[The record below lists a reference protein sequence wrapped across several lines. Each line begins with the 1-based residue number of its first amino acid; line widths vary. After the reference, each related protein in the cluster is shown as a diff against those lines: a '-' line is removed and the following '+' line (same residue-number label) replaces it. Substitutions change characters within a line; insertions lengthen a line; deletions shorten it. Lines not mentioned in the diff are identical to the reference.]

1 MSANVAAIYTATNV
15 SPRTL
20 IATNLSDFLDMEITP
35 QEAILEPWLNTKSLN
50 MLHAKRGVG
59 KTHMGLAIAYAVATG
74 TSYLRWKAPQPR
86 KVVYLDGEMSSF
98 SLQSRLKAISEATA
112 CDPTLLDNLRIFTPD
127 LQCGPIPD
135 LAERGWHLAVRELI
149 DDAELVVVDNL
160 SCLARSGGQENDSDS
175 WDVMSEWALGL
186 RREGVAVLFMHHS
199 GKNGQQRG
207 TSRRED
213 ILNVVINLKHPA
225 DYSSEKGAQFEVH
238 FEKGRELYGEDSK
251 PFLAQMLTKEGLQ
264 YWEIEDLD
272 ASTFDQVVAMTNLD
286 MSMYDIAAELGV
298 NKSTV
303 SRYQKRAK
311 EEGLI
316 KKTS

>member
-1 MSANVAAIYTATNV
+1 MSANVAAIYTATDV
-15 SPRTL
+15 PPRTL
-20 IATNLSDFLDMEITP
+20 IATSLRDFLGMEITP
-35 QEAILEPWLNTKSLN
+35 QEAILEPWLLTKSLN

-74 TSYLRWKAPQPR
+74 TSYLQWKAPKVR
-86 KVVYLDGEMSSF
+86 RVVYLDGEMSSY

-112 CDPTLLDNLRIFTPD
+112 CEPNLLDNLRIFTPD
-127 LQCGPIPD
+127 LQRGPIPD
-135 LAERGWHLAVRELI
+135 LANRAWHSQVRELI
-149 DDAELVVVDNL
+149 DDAELVIVDNL

-264 YWEIEDLD
+264 YWEVDDLE

-286 MSMYDIAAELGV
+286 MSMHDIAAELGV

-303 SRYQKRAK
+303 SRHQKRAK

>member
-1 MSANVAAIYTATNV
+1 MSANVAAIYTANNLSAKTLV
-15 SPRTL
+15 STS
-20 IATNLSDFLDMEITP
+20 LSDFLGMEITP

-86 KVVYLDGEMSSF
+86 KVVYLDGEMSSY

-112 CDPTLLDNLRIFTPD
+112 CDPKLLDNLRIFTPD
-127 LQCGPIPD
+127 LQHGPIPD

-225 DYSSEKGAQFEVH
+225 DYASEKGAHFEVH

-251 PFLAQMLTKEGLQ
+251 PFLAKMLSNEGLQ

-272 ASTFDQVVAMTNLD
+272 ASTFDQVVAMTNIG
-286 MSMYDIAAELGV
+286 MMRHDIAAELGV

-303 SRYQKRAK
+303 SRHQKRAK

-316 KKTS
+316 KKTP

>member
-1 MSANVAAIYTATNV
+1 MSANVAAICTATNV

-20 IATNLSDFLDMEITP
+20 TATSLSDFLDMEITP

-74 TSYLRWKAPQPR
+74 TSYLRWKAPKPR
-86 KVVYLDGEMSSF
+86 KVVYLDGEMSSY
-98 SLQSRLKAISEATA
+98 SLQSRLQAISEATPCA
-112 CDPTLLDNLRIFTPD
+112 PALLDNLLIFTPD
-127 LQCGPIPD
+127 LQLGPIPD

-251 PFLAQMLTKEGLQ
+251 PFLAQMLTKEDLQ

>member
-1 MSANVAAIYTATNV
+1 
-15 SPRTL
+15 
-20 IATNLSDFLDMEITP
+20 MEITP

-74 TSYLRWKAPQPR
+74 TSYLRWKAPKPR
-86 KVVYLDGEMSSF
+86 KVVYLDGEMSSY
-98 SLQSRLKAISEATA
+98 SLQSRLQAISEATPCA
-112 CDPTLLDNLRIFTPD
+112 PALLDNLLIFTPD
-127 LQCGPIPD
+127 LQLGPIPD

-149 DDAELVVVDNL
+149 DDTELVVVDNL

-199 GKNGQQRG
+199 GKSGQQRG

-251 PFLAQMLTKEGLQ
+251 PFLAQMLTK
-264 YWEIEDLD
+264 
-272 ASTFDQVVAMTNLD
+272 
-286 MSMYDIAAELGV
+286 
-298 NKSTV
+298 
-303 SRYQKRAK
+303 
-311 EEGLI
+311 
-316 KKTS
+316 